1 MCAPNGSPPSS
12 QVKAHKHFMRPQST
26 TTTPLTN
33 NPSGDLIERVRISK
47 GTMRL
52 PPSPEIPLIAIGP
65 GTGVAPMRAFLEQ
78 RILEGAKGKSM

>member
-1 MCAPNGSPPSS
+1 MYALNGFLRSNQVNQITRYADLSLTKQSPGN
-12 QVKAHKHFMRPQST
+12 V
-26 TTTPLTN
+26 
-33 NPSGDLIERVRISK
+33 IERVRISK

-78 RILEGAKGKSM
+78 RISDGAKGKSM

>member
-1 MCAPNGSPPSS
+1 MI
-12 QVKAHKHFMRPQST
+12 V
-26 TTTPLTN
+26 LTN
-33 NPSGDLIERVRISK
+33 KSIGDVVERVRISK

-78 RILEGAKGKSM
+78 RMIDGAKGKFMWNTFLFTCI

>member
-1 MCAPNGSPPSS
+1 MVYVPNGSPPSS
-12 QVKAHKHFMRPQST
+12 QVKAHTQTLYAPNP
-26 TTTPLTN
+26 PLTY
-33 NPSGDLIERVRISK
+33 NPLGDLIERVRISK

-78 RILEGAKGKSM
+78 RILEGAKGK

>member
-1 MCAPNGSPPSS
+1 MVYARNGSPPSS
-12 QVKAHKHFMRPQST
+12 QVST
-26 TTTPLTN
+26 HTQTLCAANPPLTHY
-33 NPSGDLIERVRISK
+33 PVGDLIERVRISK

-78 RILEGAKGKSM
+78 RILEGAKGK